1 MQALQDI
8 FAIFDGSIG
17 LMAAAVGAK
26 YDTVR
31 KWKKSG
37 RIPEDSWQAV
47 IDAALVR
54 GKTLTASDLLEANR
68 APKLRGRP
76 AHKIRPIR
84 RRKKNDERVV
94 A

>member
-8 FAIFDGSIG
+8 FAIWGDSIG
-17 LMAAAVGAK
+17 VMAAAVGAK

-31 KWKKSG
+31 KWRKSG

-47 IDAALVR
+47 IDAAMVR
-54 GKTLTASDLLEANR
+54 GRSLTASDLLAMNKP
-68 APKLRGRP
+68 PKLRGRP
-76 AHKIRPIR
+76 AHKVKRLR
-84 RRKKNDERVV
+84 RRKKTDERVV